1 MANTATLQKAPKSTI
16 AGLGPVYQIR
26 CNLSSTGNLTVIT
39 PAGSITLPSGDV
51 VTTGSATDAF
61 YIVGISK
68 GKASSGTLT
77 IKSGSTVLDE
87 YDLAQNIW
95 FPVNYCDFTSTL
107 EGIAG
112 DALVISQSSAV
123 ATNLTLWVV
132 LADFKG
138 VDC

>member
-1 MANTATLQKAPKSTI
+1 M
-16 AGLGPVYQIR
+16 
-26 CNLSSTGNLTVIT
+26 
-39 PAGSITLPSGDV
+39 
-51 VTTGSATDAF
+51 
-61 YIVGISK
+61 GISK